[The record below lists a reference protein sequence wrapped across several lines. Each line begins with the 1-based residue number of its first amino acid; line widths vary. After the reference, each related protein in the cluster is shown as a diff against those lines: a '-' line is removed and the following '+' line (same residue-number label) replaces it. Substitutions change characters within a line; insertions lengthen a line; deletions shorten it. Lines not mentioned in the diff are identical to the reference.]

1 MAKQK
6 ISDKLQAK
14 FEKPQFQLGA
24 AVFFSWLGQKK
35 QGYVKAYK
43 TRNWGIQYT
52 VETVE
57 GIRYPCGIQIE
68 GQKTAYNT
76 GFIFYEATKS
86 TGDTRRSKPTKN
98 KPNATTDPTISR
110 VTGGSAPKS
119 KDDHTIQRADDAEL
133 SRETD
138 SETGHGNKHDVKP
151 SATRVHRSNS
161 KKRANSA
168 ESRLEDAVQRQRD
181 FLNGF
186 VKRD

>member
-1 MAKQK
+1 MAKQQ
-6 ISDKLQAK
+6 ISEKLQAK
-14 FEKPQFQLGA
+14 FMKPQFQIGA
-24 AVFFSWLGQKK
+24 VVLFSWLGQKK
-35 QGYVKAYK
+35 QGHVKKHK

-86 TGDTRRSKPTKN
+86 TADTRRSKPTKN
-98 KPNATTDPTISR
+98 KPNTTADTTVSG
-110 VTGGSAPKS
+110 VTGGSTSKS
-119 KDDHTIQRADDAEL
+119 EDDHTIQRADDAES

-138 SETGHGNKHDVKP
+138 SGSGHGNKHDVKP

-161 KKRANSA
+161 KKRADSA
-168 ESRLEDAVQRQRD
+168 EPSLKDAIQRQRD